1 MDPPAREV
9 AVSRQ
14 EALELIDKL
23 DLNGDGKLSKSEK
36 AVVEARFEALEATT
50 DVNGDG
56 RVSRHEALDLNG
68 DGRVTKSEKDELD
81 ANGDGAIS
89 RLEAVSLRGAI
100 RDAHADEAG
109 LLEILHRHG
118 VEAVASGEL
127 SEELLQWKHA
137 LPPASDGA
145 RHLPLLGLWATQ
157 GNATNELALAF
168 VSLAVLLSV
177 AGYVWRCLLGRRY
190 RQMHASASPSND
202 NLVQPS
208 VMRMDSDELQVR
220 HTKATPATKAA
231 WTPPWQELPPRA
243 MPVRQLKPAA

>member
-1 MDPPAREV
+1 MRAGVRKGKHMDPPAREV

-89 RLEAVSLRGAI
+89 KLEAVSLRGVI

-202 NLVQPS
+202 QPS

-220 HTKATPATKAA
+220 HTKAAT
-231 WTPPWQELPPRA
+231 T
-243 MPVRQLKPAA
+243 

>member
-1 MDPPAREV
+1 M
-9 AVSRQ
+9 Q

-50 DVNGDG
+50 DVNG
-56 RVSRHEALDLNG
+56 RVSGHEALDLNG

-89 RLEAVSLRGAI
+89 KLEA
-100 RDAHADEAG
+100 DP
-109 LLEILHRHG
+109 
-118 VEAVASGEL
+118 
-127 SEELLQWKHA
+127 EELLQWKHA

-177 AGYVWRCLLGRRY
+177 AGY
-190 RQMHASASPSND
+190 
-202 NLVQPS
+202 
-208 VMRMDSDELQVR
+208 
-220 HTKATPATKAA
+220 
-231 WTPPWQELPPRA
+231 ELPPPRE
-243 MPVRQLKPAA
+243 